1 MALLERVSTLIRAN
15 LNDLI
20 DRAENPEKMLKQVII
35 DMQNQYMQVKT
46 QVAIAIADLHLLD
59 KKKQENHDKHAE
71 WMRKAEMAVDKK
83 QDDLARAALERAMT
97 FQQMAGN
104 FDEQLADQRTQ
115 VELLKNALRGL
126 ETKIS
131 EAQNKVD
138 LLIAQHRRSR
148 VASKAAHANVVA
160 TDTSKSATFDRM
172 KHQIQREEA
181 IGQAHREISGED
193 VDEKFAKME
202 REEKI
207 EKLLTEIK
215 TRKSLPA

>member
-1 MALLERVSTLIRAN
+1 MALLERVTTLIRAN

-20 DRAENPEKMLKQVII
+20 DRAENPEKMLKQVIV

-46 QVAIAIADLHLLD
+46 QVAIAIADLHLLE

-104 FDEQLADQRTQ
+104 FDEQLNDQRAQ
-115 VELLKNALRGL
+115 VELLKSALQGL
-126 ETKIS
+126 ETKIA
-131 EAQNKVD
+131 EAQNMCD
-138 LLIAQHRRSR
+138 MLIAQHRRSR
-148 VASKAAHANVVA
+148 AVGKAAKANLNA
-160 TDTSKSATFDRM
+160 ADTSKTATFDRM
-172 KHQIQREEA
+172 KHKIQREEA
-181 IGQAHREISGED
+181 IGQAHRELAGED
-193 VDEKFAKME
+193 VDAKFAQME
-202 REEKI
+202 RDEKI